1 MRAYEFLYEKA
12 LVPNELGKRKNLQTF
27 ITKIKSGEQFEL
39 VSGGTVVLDKEFL
52 TFVTANGSTVEA
64 DLNQGKFPPHPN
76 RGHGWPIAPKPGAT
90 PLPTPATTDA
100 PNDDD
105 EADNSDAITPIGT
118 PISSVNNEK
127 DFSNS
132 EWIHLSDL
140 QKTQEYQGSKGVEE
154 TTPIKPSDLVQV
166 GEWNNANG
174 LKEKLKSSLT
184 NLGTPLANI
193 IIQAI
198 DNPNTPI
205 ENLNALEHQHIIQ
218 KYAGEYLGLLALM
231 EDNITHGK
239 EDVADA
245 VKTFDAPFTN
255 SEVKFPSS
263 KTQKLV
269 DSYIKLSN
277 GNQVKISS
285 KQKNGCGAASALSG
299 VLDKIENSK
308 LRSLPDFVSE
318 GYPQGADIIETLV
331 NESQVEGPLTISVKL
346 GIITEEDKDWILNNE
361 SILRKATDKL
371 QIDFSKSENLS
382 NIIDNQNTKSEPRDG
397 VSIHPN
403 YRVLFHI
410 MMGITNLMTETI
422 NKQVTVNGIETK
434 QFGEALKLLLNHK
447 SYMQILTECQKHGT
461 NDIKLV
467 YSVIFPAKFSISPVL
482 WTGKSYAATKIKGK
496 AGFKIKC

>member
-12 LVPNELGKRKNLQTF
+12 LVPNELGKRENLRQF
-27 ITKIKSGEQFEL
+27 FANIEKGEQFEL

-52 TFVTANGSTVEA
+52 TPERIKDMEVN
-64 DLNQGKFPPHPN
+64 KIFPRHPKG
-76 RGHGWPIAPKPGAT
+76 GHGWPIMPKSGVKPM
-90 PLPTPATTDA
+90 
-100 PNDDD
+100 
-105 EADNSDAITPIGT
+105 T
-118 PISSVNNEK
+118 PISSVNTTDVSNDDETDDNEK

-132 EWIHLSDL
+132 EWIRLSDL
-140 QKTQEYQGSKGVEE
+140 QKTQEYQGPKGVEE
-154 TTPIKPSDLVQV
+154 TTPIKPSDLVSV
-166 GEWNNANG
+166 GVYRNANQ
-174 LKEKLKSSLT
+174 LTKDLKSSLT
-184 NLGTPLANI
+184 SLGTPLANI

-205 ENLNALEHQHIIQ
+205 ENALEHQHIIQ

-239 EDVADA
+239 EMVADA

-277 GNQVKISS
+277 GNQVLISS

-308 LRSLPDFVSE
+308 LRSLPDFVSKD
-318 GYPQGADIIETLV
+318 YPQGADIIETLG
-331 NESQVEGPLTISVKL
+331 NESQVKGPLTVSVKL
-346 GIITEEDKDWILNNE
+346 GIITEDDKNIILNNE
-361 SILRKATDKL
+361 STLRKATDKS
-371 QIDFSKSENLS
+371 QIDFLSPNLLKIINAQRATSEG
-382 NIIDNQNTKSEPRDG
+382 T
-397 VSIHPN
+397 HPN

-410 MMGITNLMTETI
+410 MMGITNLMTNTI
-422 NKQVTVNGIETK
+422 NAGNTVNGIETE
-434 QFGEALKLLLNHK
+434 QFGKALLLLLNNK
-447 SYMQILTECQKHGT
+447 SYMQILTDCQKHGT
-461 NDIKLV
+461 NDIKLE
-467 YSVIFPAKFSISPVL
+467 YSVIFPAKFSKAPLL
-482 WTGKSYAATKIKGK
+482 WTGKMYAATGFNGK